1 MKNKSLLKERS
12 WNTGLVLCFKK
23 ENLSGALSEASQ
35 VLPTKTANNNLLYDF
50 QDKNSLT
57 FGT

>member
-1 MKNKSLLKERS
+1 LLR
-12 WNTGLVLCFKK
+12 FKK
-23 ENLSGALSEASQ
+23 ENLSEALSEASQ